1 MKKRTVILVTLIC
14 LLFTSINTFFWQV
27 WASDYQPYSI
37 YYNSKSTGS
46 TGYIINNTPYLPI
59 TMIGN
64 YAKNSGISVD
74 SVNKKL
80 TIDLSKENILLG
92 DDQITNFVK
101 SNGGIVYI
109 PLREIEGNYY
119 FPLNTTGQFFKLSY
133 NISGSKIK
141 LKEYTG
147 TDKIAKVNT
156 SHADA
161 VTSLMNGSGENVQLD
176 DGETV
181 MILGETGNYY
191 KIATNDVDEAYT
203 FKNNVTISEINLASY
218 DFYAPKK
225 EKYKQGSQKINLAW
239 QYVSS
244 FTPDAP
250 QKYAGLDILAPT
262 WFDLIVDGSGN
273 VENNGDKGYTDTCHK
288 NGYMVWSTITN
299 NMSTKGST
307 AFTTQVLSNQN
318 MLYKSIAQYL
328 FYACLYDVDGINI
341 DYEDVV
347 DADADGLVNFTKT
360 LRAFTDRQG
369 LNLSIDT
376 SIPASWTIE
385 YDRDALAKYVD
396 YVAIMSYDEHY
407 AGSKTAGSV
416 ASLPWVEKAVKATIS
431 EGVPANKILMGIPLY
446 TRVWC
451 VNSDG
456 TLASNKSATMTWVN
470 NMLSTSGLKPTY
482 QSSVGQNYIEYAD
495 GKTTA
500 KIWIEDS
507 TSIANRLKLVQQY
520 NLAGGACWQYSQGV
534 PEIWSVFNSYK

>member
-1 MKKRTVILVTLIC
+1 MKKHTVVVITLIC
-14 LLFTSINTFFWQV
+14 LLFTSVAAFSLRA
-27 WASDYQPYSI
+27 WASEYDPYSI
-37 YYNSKSTGS
+37 YYNSKSTGY

-59 TMIGN
+59 AMIGN

-74 SVNKKL
+74 SANKKL
-80 TIDLSKENILLG
+80 NINLSSEKILLG

-101 SNGGIVYI
+101 SNAGTVYI
-109 PLREIEGNYY
+109 PLRDIEGSLY
-119 FPLNTTGQFFKLSY
+119 FPLNTTEQFFKLSY
-133 NISGSKIK
+133 SISGSKIK
-141 LKEYTG
+141 LKEYSG
-147 TDKIAKVNT
+147 TDKVAKVNT
-156 SHADA
+156 SSADA
-161 VTSLMNGSGENVQLD
+161 VTSLLNGSGEKVQLD
-176 DGETV
+176 YDETV
-181 MILGETGNYY
+181 MILGETGNFY

-203 FKNNVTISEINLASY
+203 YKNNITISQIDLASY

-225 EKYKQGSQKINLAW
+225 DKFKQGSQKINLAW

-244 FTPDAP
+244 FTPEAP

-262 WFDLIVDGSGN
+262 WFDLIVNGSGN

-307 AFTTQVLSNQN
+307 AFTTQVFNDQN

-347 DADADGLVNFTKT
+347 DADAANLVHFTKT

-369 LNLSIDT
+369 LTLSIDT

-396 YVAIMSYDEHY
+396 YIAIMSYDEHY
-407 AGSKTAGSV
+407 SGSKTPGSV
-416 ASLPWVEKAVKATIS
+416 ASLPWAEKAIKNTIA
-431 EGVPANKILMGIPLY
+431 EGVPANKILMGMPLY

-451 VNSDG
+451 MNSDG
-456 TLASNKSATMTWVN
+456 SLASNKSATMTWVN
-470 NMLSTSGLKPTY
+470 NMLSTSGRTPTY
-482 QSSVGQNYIEYAD
+482 LSDVGQNYIEYAD
-495 GKTTA
+495 GNTTA

-507 TSIANRLKLVQQY
+507 TSISNRLKLVQRY
-520 NLAGGACWQYSQGV
+520 NLAGGACWQYSQGA
-534 PEIWSVFNSYK
+534 PEIWAIFNNYK